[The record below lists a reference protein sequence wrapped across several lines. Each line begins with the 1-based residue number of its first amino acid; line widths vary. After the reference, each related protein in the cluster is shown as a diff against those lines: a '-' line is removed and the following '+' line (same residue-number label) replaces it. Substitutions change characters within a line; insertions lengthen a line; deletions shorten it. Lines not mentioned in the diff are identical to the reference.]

1 MGPSSRQ
8 GWTFSM
14 AAFSR
19 LSQGSILGALQGRQ
33 MEALKEKGLSD
44 VLRAA
49 KGTWQNIILRRETVF
64 LERAML

>member
-1 MGPSSRQ
+1 
-8 GWTFSM
+8 M